1 MTRQVWPVTLASFV
15 CCPGEPDARVCV
27 RWHLLQQLACGSQ
40 PRFTVRNNLG
50 DDMLGWF
57 KDLTAAERRT
67 MVACFGGWSL
77 DALDV
82 QIFSFVIPSLLAVW
96 GITTAEAGVLA
107 TVTLVVSSFGGW
119 IAGALSDRLGRVRI
133 LQVTILW
140 YAFFT
145 FLCGFAQD
153 FNQLFW
159 LKALQGLGFGGEW
172 AAGAV
177 LMGEVIRDKYR
188 GRAVGLVQTGWAV
201 GWGAAALLYTL
212 LSANLP
218 EALTWRVMFWIGLA
232 PAALV
237 FWIRRYI
244 EEPAVSPHAAGSV
257 GLMHMFSALRPPY
270 LSTTWRVAMMVT
282 GAQGSSYAI
291 TTFLPLYL
299 KTERHL
305 TSVGTGSYLMVLILG
320 AFFGFL
326 SGAYLSDAIGR
337 KATFMVSAI
346 GSVVLMLVYLF
357 APLSNNLILP
367 VGFLLGYINL
377 MMFPPMGPFMTELY
391 PTAVRGVG
399 QGFCYNAGRGIGAVF
414 PAMVGFLAG
423 RLGLAAAIAI
433 FSFAGLVLMIGAL
446 LTLPETRGRSLASLE
461 RRAAE

>member
-1 MTRQVWPVTLASFV
+1 MLA
-15 CCPGEPDARVCV
+15 
-27 RWHLLQQLACGSQ
+27 
-40 PRFTVRNNLG
+40 
-50 DDMLGWF
+50 WF
-57 KDLTAAERRT
+57 KDLNPRERRT
-67 MVACFGGWSL
+67 MAACFGGWSL

-96 GITTAEAGVLA
+96 GITTAQAGVLA
-107 TVTLVVSSFGGW
+107 TVTLVVSAFGGW
-119 IAGALSDRLGRVRI
+119 IAGALSDRYGRVRI
-133 LQVTILW
+133 LQITILW

-153 FNQLFW
+153 FNQLFI

-188 GRAVGLVQTGWAV
+188 GRAVGIVQTGWSI
-201 GWGAAALLYTL
+201 GWGTAALLYTL

-218 EALTWRVMFWIGLA
+218 EALTWKVMFWIGIA

-237 FWIRRYI
+237 FWIRRNV
-244 EEPAVSPHAAGSV
+244 EEPAIKPRATGST
-257 GLMHMFSALRPPY
+257 GPMHLFSALRQPY

-282 GAQGSSYAI
+282 GAQGAGYAI

-326 SGAYLSDAIGR
+326 SGAYLADAIGR
-337 KATFMVSAI
+337 KSTFMVSAI
-346 GSVVLMLVYLF
+346 GSIVLMLVYLF
-357 APLSNNLILP
+357 APLSNNMILP

-377 MMFPPMGPFMTELY
+377 MMFSPMGPFMTELF

-399 QGFCYNAGRGIGAVF
+399 QGFCYNVGRGIGAVF
-414 PAMVGFLAG
+414 PALVGFLAA

-433 FSFAGLVLMIGAL
+433 FSFTGLALMIVAL
-446 LTLPETRGRSLASLE
+446 LLLPETKGRSLESLE
-461 RRAAE
+461 RQAAE

>member
-1 MTRQVWPVTLASFV
+1 MLA
-15 CCPGEPDARVCV
+15 
-27 RWHLLQQLACGSQ
+27 WLQDLN
-40 PRFTVRNNLG
+40 PR
-50 DDMLGWF
+50 
-57 KDLTAAERRT
+57 ERRT
-67 MVACFGGWSL
+67 MLACFGGWSL

-96 GITTAEAGVLA
+96 GISTAEAGVLA

-119 IAGALSDRLGRVRI
+119 VAGALSDRFGRVRI

-140 YAFFT
+140 YAVFT

-153 FNQLFW
+153 FNQLFV

-188 GRAVGLVQTGWAV
+188 GRGVGLVQTGWAV

-218 EALTWRVMFWIGLA
+218 EALTWKVMFWIGLA

-237 FWIRRYI
+237 FWIRRYV
-244 EEPAVSPHAAGSV
+244 EEPAVKPGSV
-257 GLMHMFSALRPPY
+257 AVGPMHLFAALKPPY
-270 LSTTWRVAMMVT
+270 LSTTWRVSMMVT
-282 GAQGSSYAI
+282 GAQGSSYAL

-299 KTERHL
+299 KTVRHL
-305 TSVGTGSYLMVLILG
+305 TSVGTGGYLMVLILG

-326 SGAYLSDAIGR
+326 SGAYLADAIGR
-337 KATFMVSAI
+337 KSTFMTSAI
-346 GSVVLMLVYLF
+346 GSVVLMFVYLF
-357 APLSNNLILP
+357 APLSNDLILP
-367 VGFLLGYINL
+367 VGFLLGFINL
-377 MMFPPMGPFMTELY
+377 MMFSPMGTFMTELF

-399 QGFCYNAGRGIGAVF
+399 QGFCYNVGRGIGAVF
-414 PAMVGFLAG
+414 PAMVGFLAAEF
-423 RLGLAAAIAI
+423 GLAVAIAT
-433 FSFAGLVLMIGAL
+433 FTFCGLALMIVAL
-446 LTLPETRGRSLASLE
+446 LLLPETRGRSLESLE
-461 RRAAE
+461 RQPA

>member
-1 MTRQVWPVTLASFV
+1 MLA
-15 CCPGEPDARVCV
+15 
-27 RWHLLQQLACGSQ
+27 WL
-40 PRFTVRNNLG
+40 
-50 DDMLGWF
+50 
-57 KDLTAAERRT
+57 KDLNPTERRT
-67 MVACFGGWSL
+67 MLACFGGWSL

-82 QIFSFVIPSLLAVW
+82 QIFSFVIPSLLVLW

-119 IAGALSDRLGRVRI
+119 LAGAASDRLGRVKV
-133 LQVTILW
+133 LQITILW

-153 FNQLFW
+153 FNQLFV

-188 GRAVGLVQTGWAV
+188 GRAVGFVQTGWSV
-201 GWGAAALLYTL
+201 GWGTAAGLFTL
-212 LSANLP
+212 FAAVFP
-218 EALTWRVMFWIGLA
+218 EAIAWKALFWVGLA

-237 FWIRRYI
+237 FWIRGFV
-244 EEPAVSPHAAGSV
+244 EEPKVQARSKAEGGWTHI
-257 GLMHMFSALRPPY
+257 FSALKPPY
-270 LSTTWRVAMMVT
+270 LSTTWRVSMMVT

-291 TTFLPLYL
+291 TTFLPTYL
-299 KTERHL
+299 KTVRHL
-305 TSVGTGSYLMVLILG
+305 TSIGTGSYLMVLILG

-337 KATFMVSAI
+337 KSTFMVSAI

-357 APLSNNLILP
+357 APLSNDMILP

-377 MMFPPMGPFMTELY
+377 MMFSPMGPFMTELY

-399 QGFCYNAGRGIGAVF
+399 QGFCYNAGRGIGAIF
-414 PAMVGFLAG
+414 PALVGFLAA
-423 RLGLAAAIAI
+423 RWGLAAAIAI
-433 FSFAGLVLMIGAL
+433 FSFAGLSLMIVAL
-446 LTLPETRGRSLASLE
+446 LMLPETKGRSLDSLE
-461 RRAAE
+461 RVPV